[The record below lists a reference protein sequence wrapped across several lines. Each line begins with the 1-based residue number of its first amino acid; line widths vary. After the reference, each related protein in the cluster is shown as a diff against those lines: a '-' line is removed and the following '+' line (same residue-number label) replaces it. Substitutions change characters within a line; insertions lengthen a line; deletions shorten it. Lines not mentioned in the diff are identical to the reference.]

1 MPFYLL
7 TLAIVIADQALKQ
20 LVHSTMSV
28 GQVTPIVGR
37 FVSLTYVQ
45 NTGAAFS
52 ILTGRSPL
60 LLVIGLLAAALMVY
74 FQQRLRASD
83 WELKLGLALLLGGTL
98 GNLFDRLVRHY
109 VIDFID
115 FKVWPVFNLAD
126 IMIDLGVGL
135 IILVVLFKKKGD

>member
-28 GQVTPIVGR
+28 GQVIPILGR

-126 IMIDLGVGL
+126 IMINLGVGL

>member
-28 GQVTPIVGR
+28 GQVIPILGR

>member
-7 TLAIVIADQALKQ
+7 TLVIVIADQALKQ

-28 GQVTPIVGR
+28 GQVIPLFGR
-37 FVSLTYVQ
+37 FLSLTYVQ

-52 ILTGRSPL
+52 ILTGRSPF
-60 LLVIGLLAAALMVY
+60 LVAIGLLAAALMIY
-74 FQQRLRASD
+74 FQQRLTARD
-83 WELKLGLALLLGGTL
+83 WALKLGLALLLGGTL
-98 GNLFDRLVRHY
+98 GNLLDRLVRHY
-109 VIDFID
+109 VIDFVD
-115 FKVWPVFNLAD
+115 FKIWPVFNFAD